1 MTQSSSNPDSSDH
14 IPSIVP
20 STVPSRQ
27 STRVITPV
35 KSHPLY
41 IRPNKDACRLLAT
54 HSQSQSQSTN
64 RTATHT
70 QTTPLKSPRQ
80 RRVYRRNSGSQ
91 SKGRN
96 RPSLAARSPKRKR
109 GVINDSDESSEA
121 NSDPEIAVMD
131 LAQDSDN
138 HNSKLKPTGKATRGV
153 AVTEFDDVAL
163 YFESP
168 KRAVGAVS
176 SKLILS
182 SFLI

>member
-1 MTQSSSNPDSSDH
+1 MH
-14 IPSIVP
+14 IQLHLGLEPQGLPAKLGI
-20 STVPSRQ
+20 
-27 STRVITPV
+27 PV
-35 KSHPLY
+35 
-41 IRPNKDACRLLAT
+41 
-54 HSQSQSQSTN
+54 
-64 RTATHT
+64 
-70 QTTPLKSPRQ
+70 
-80 RRVYRRNSGSQ
+80 
-91 SKGRN
+91 KGRN

-109 GVINDSDESSEA
+109 GVINDSDESSKA

>member
-1 MTQSSSNPDSSDH
+1 MPAVRLQL
-14 IPSIVP
+14 
-20 STVPSRQ
+20 TV
-27 STRVITPV
+27 
-35 KSHPLY
+35 K
-41 IRPNKDACRLLAT
+41 
-54 HSQSQSQSTN
+54 
-64 RTATHT
+64 
-70 QTTPLKSPRQ
+70 
-80 RRVYRRNSGSQ
+80 

-96 RPSLAARSPKRKR
+96 RPSLAARSQKRKR
-109 GVINDSDESSEA
+109 GVINNSDKSSEA

-138 HNSKLKPTGKATRGV
+138 HNSKLKPTGKRTQGV

-168 KRAVGAVS
+168 IRAVGVVS